1 MTYTINGKSFR
12 GMLDYGIINLLNNRD
27 EVNALNVFP
36 VPDGDTG
43 TNMVLTL
50 KNGFAA
56 MEDGSKLSENA
67 KKFAQAIVY
76 GARGNSGVI
85 LSQFFKGFAE
95 CFCAL
100 DEADAFAF
108 CIALKKGVKC
118 AYGAVSNPAEGTILT
133 VMRESCEYTAK
144 KISKG
149 KIETIDEIFESLLKK
164 AKSSLEKT
172 PELLPILKSAGVV
185 DSGGAGLVYIFEGIQ
200 KYLNGEKLELRVSSG
215 DTPQASLIDYS
226 LYNEESVFDFGYCTE
241 LLLQI
246 LKGKKRF
253 SYQSFV
259 EKLSDLGDSIVTS
272 FNDGKVKIHI
282 HTKEPEEVFALC
294 HKYGEFL
301 TVKVENMSVQH
312 NELQEN
318 KPHTGI
324 SVYQDAP
331 KGSFSVLCVAHDNS
345 MKDCFINMG
354 ADIVI
359 LGDRLCPPSAS
370 DFVEAFE
377 KTSTKTIFVF
387 SNGKNTYLSAVQASK
402 LYSKARII
410 VINSKS
416 DTECYSCLPMIDFSE
431 NDHDAVEEAINEIIS
446 NIQTVTVSVS
456 VKESV
461 FDGQEI
467 KTGELFAFTG
477 EKLLSVG
484 NQHTEVA
491 CEAIKKVMDEGER
504 DVITL
509 FVSSSVPSTVLDEIS
524 EFVTESYMY
533 TELVTVETNDE
544 FYDIVISFE

>member
-1 MTYTINGKSFR
+1 MTYVINGQRFR
-12 GMLDYGIINLLNNRD
+12 EMLEYGIINLVNNRD

-50 KNGFAA
+50 KNGFSA
-56 MEDGSKLSENA
+56 MEEGKRLSENA
-67 KKFAQAIVY
+67 RKFAQAIVY

-95 CFCAL
+95 CFSAL
-100 DEADAFAF
+100 DEADTFAF

-118 AYGAVSNPAEGTILT
+118 AYSAVSNPAEGTILT
-133 VMRESCEYTAK
+133 VMRESCEHTAK
-144 KISKG
+144 KISSG
-149 KIETIDEIFESLLKK
+149 KIETVDEIFASLLKR

-185 DSGGAGLVYIFEGIQ
+185 DSGGAGLVYIFEGIV
-200 KYLNGEKLELRVSSG
+200 KYLNGEKLELRAIGGEQITAQS
-215 DTPQASLIDYS
+215 IDYS
-226 LYNEESVFDFGYCTE
+226 LYNEDSVFDFGYCTE

-253 SYQSFV
+253 SYQAFV
-259 EKLSDLGDSIVTS
+259 DKLSDLGDSIVTS

-282 HTKEPEEVFALC
+282 HTKEPEEVFALG

-312 NELQEN
+312 NELKDS
-318 KPHTGI
+318 KPHTGV

-331 KGSFSVLCVAHDNS
+331 KGSFSVLCVAHDTS

-370 DFVEAFE
+370 DFVDAF
-377 KTSTKTIFVF
+377 KKASTKTIFVF
-387 SNGKNTYLSAVQASK
+387 SNGKNTYLSAQQAAK
-402 LYSKARII
+402 LYSKAKIV

-431 NDHDAVEEAINEIIS
+431 NDHDAVEEAINEILD
-446 NIQTVTVSVS
+446 NIKTVTVSPS
-456 VKESV
+456 VKDSV

-467 KTGELFAFTG
+467 KMGELFAFTG

-484 NQHTEVA
+484 AEHASV
-491 CEAIKKVMDEGER
+491 CREAIKKVMDEGER

-509 FVSSSVPSTVLDEIS
+509 FVSNKLSPDTVDEIS
-524 EFVTESYMY
+524 SFVSESYIY
-533 TELVTVETNDE
+533 TELVTVETDDE

>member
-1 MTYTINGKSFR
+1 MTYVINGKSFR
-12 GMLDYGIINLLNNRD
+12 EMLDYGIKNLVNNRD

-50 KNGFAA
+50 QNGFAA
-56 MEDGSKLSENA
+56 MDEDSKLSENA

-133 VMRESCEYTAK
+133 VMRESCEYTTK

-149 KIETIDEIFESLLKK
+149 RLETVDDIFTSLLKK
-164 AKSSLEKT
+164 SRSSLEKT

-185 DSGGAGLVYIFEGIQ
+185 DSGGAGLVYIFEGIC
-200 KYLNGEKLELRVSSG
+200 KYLNGEKIELRIPSESAHEQV
-215 DTPQASLIDYS
+215 IDYS
-226 LYNEESVFDFGYCTE
+226 LYNEDSVFDFGYCTE

-253 SYQSFV
+253 NYESFV

-282 HTKEPEEVFALC
+282 HTKEPEKIFELC

-301 TVKVENMSVQH
+301 TIKVENMSVQH
-312 NELQEN
+312 NELKEN

-331 KGSFSVLCVAHDNS
+331 KGSFSVLCVAHDTS
-345 MKDCFINMG
+345 MRDYFMNMG
-354 ADIVI
+354 ADIVL

-377 KTSTKTIFVF
+377 KTTTKTIFVF
-387 SNGKNTYLSAVQASK
+387 SNGKNTYLSAQQASK
-402 LYSKARII
+402 LYTKARII

-431 NDHDAVEEAINEIIS
+431 NDHDAALEAINEIIA
-446 NIQTVTVSVS
+446 NIKTVTISSS
-456 VKESV
+456 VKDSV

-467 KTGELFAFTG
+467 KMGELFAFTG

-484 NQHTEVA
+484 TSHKNVS
-491 CEAIKKVMDEGER
+491 CEAIKKLMDDGER
-504 DVITL
+504 DVVTL
-509 FVSSSVPSTVLDEIS
+509 FVSKSVSGEMIDEIS
-524 EFVTESYMY
+524 AFVTENYIY
-533 TELVTVETNDE
+533 TELVIVETNDE

>member
-133 VMRESCEYTAK
+133 VMRESCEYTTK

-253 SYQSFV
+253 SYQS
-259 EKLSDLGDSIVTS
+259 S
-272 FNDGKVKIHI
+272 
-282 HTKEPEEVFALC
+282 LC
-294 HKYGEFL
+294 
-301 TVKVENMSVQH
+301 
-312 NELQEN
+312 
-318 KPHTGI
+318 
-324 SVYQDAP
+324 
-331 KGSFSVLCVAHDNS
+331 
-345 MKDCFINMG
+345 
-354 ADIVI
+354 
-359 LGDRLCPPSAS
+359 
-370 DFVEAFE
+370 
-377 KTSTKTIFVF
+377 
-387 SNGKNTYLSAVQASK
+387 
-402 LYSKARII
+402 
-410 VINSKS
+410 
-416 DTECYSCLPMIDFSE
+416 
-431 NDHDAVEEAINEIIS
+431 
-446 NIQTVTVSVS
+446 
-456 VKESV
+456 
-461 FDGQEI
+461 
-467 KTGELFAFTG
+467 
-477 EKLLSVG
+477 
-484 NQHTEVA
+484 
-491 CEAIKKVMDEGER
+491 
-504 DVITL
+504 
-509 FVSSSVPSTVLDEIS
+509 
-524 EFVTESYMY
+524 
-533 TELVTVETNDE
+533 
-544 FYDIVISFE
+544 

>member
-133 VMRESCEYTAK
+133 VMRESCEYTTK

-215 DTPQASLIDYS
+215 DAPQAQLIDYS

-272 FNDGKVKIHI
+272 FKDGKVKIHI

-331 KGSFSVLCVAHDNS
+331 KGSFSVLCVAHDSS

-377 KTSTKTIFVF
+377 KATTKTIFVF

-491 CEAIKKVMDEGER
+491 REAIKKVMDEGER

-524 EFVTESYMY
+524 EFITESYLY